1 MKPIVLIVDD
11 HDSNREVLRELLTEN
26 DYQFFEAETGDSALR
41 IAKESPPDLVMLD
54 VIMPGTDGFEV
65 CRRLRMDARLAEVP
79 VLFLTALNQRD
90 SRLSAIEA
98 GGDGF
103 ISKPY
108 NPTELRARVKSITR
122 LNRYRRLMEAQDK
135 LHDIEMRF
143 QKLAELSSE
152 VFWFVNLRPEKIDYI
167 GPAITTLTGIPAA
180 RFYDDPRLR
189 FKIIHQDD
197 KPRVEKAYEEV
208 LSGITNR
215 FEEEYRII
223 QPTGEVRWVLD
234 SATPIN
240 EETGNI
246 RVGAVIR
253 DVTNRRDSEYRM
265 LRAQRL
271 ENIGMLAAGIAHD
284 FNNALAPILM
294 AEQILRQSI
303 TDESAIRLLKMIEQS
318 AERGASLV
326 KQLLSF
332 ARGANDT
339 RQLLQ
344 ARHMLKDLIEM
355 IEVTFPKFISI
366 RSELPTDLWTIRANP
381 TEIHQLFLNLCV
393 NARDAMPQGGELT
406 ITAKNRTFNS
416 EAAAE
421 MPDARVGD
429 FLVIEIRDT
438 GTGISPEV
446 LKRLWEPFYPTK
458 AEVSGTGLGLSTVR
472 GIVHQ
477 HKGFISLNSRVDY
490 GTSFTI
496 YMPAAEPA
504 KDNNAEAKSKL
515 TYHGRGELI
524 LVVDDEEPVRM
535 TISEILTSHGYTT
548 LLARDGAEAIAVFA
562 TRPNDVKLLLTDIQ
576 MPFLNGSVLSTALHR
591 INPHLP
597 VVAMSGTGN
606 HASADHREFATSFLA
621 KPFLSETLLS
631 IIRQTL
637 DKAKPQ
643 LPSYSS
649 SREEKHNEC
658 DL

>member
-11 HDSNREVLRELLTEN
+11 HDSNREVLCELLSPNE
-26 DYQFFEAETGDSALR
+26 YQFIEAENGGTALR
-41 IAKESPPDLVMLD
+41 SAKESPPDLVLLD
-54 VIMPGTDGFEV
+54 VMMPGIDGYEV
-65 CRRLRMDARLAEVP
+65 CRRLRMDERLAEVP
-79 VLFLTALNQRD
+79 VIFLTALND
-90 SRLSAIEA
+90 HEARLSAIEA

-108 NPTELRARVKSITR
+108 NPAELRARVKSITR
-122 LNRYRRLMEAQDK
+122 LNRYRRQMETQNK

-143 QKLAELSSE
+143 QKLAEHSTD
-152 VFWFVNLRPEKIDYI
+152 VFWFVNLKPEKIDYI
-167 GPAITTLTGIPAA
+167 GPAVETLTGLPVAS
-180 RFYDDPRLR
+180 FYDNPRLR

-197 KPRVEKAYEEV
+197 QLRVEKAYEKV
-208 LSGITNR
+208 ITGITDR

-223 QPTGEVRWVLD
+223 QPAGDIRWVLD

-240 EETGNI
+240 EGTGSI
-246 RVGAVIR
+246 RVGGVIR
-253 DVTNRRDSEYRM
+253 DITDRRDSEERM

-303 TDESAIRLLKMIEQS
+303 SDKSSIRLLNMVEQS

-332 ARGANDT
+332 ARGASDT

-344 ARHMLKDLIEM
+344 ARHMLKELIEM
-355 IEVTFPKFISI
+355 IEVTFPKFITI
-366 RSELPTDLWTIRANP
+366 RSELPADLWTIRANP

-393 NARDAMPQGGELT
+393 NARDAMSQSGELT
-406 ITAKNRTFNS
+406 IIAKNQTLDS
-416 EAAAE
+416 DAAAE
-421 MPDARVGD
+421 LPDARVGD

-446 LKRLWEPFYPTK
+446 LKRLWEPFYTTK
-458 AEVSGTGLGLSTVR
+458 AEGSGTGLGLPTVR
-472 GIVHQ
+472 GIVH
-477 HKGFISLNSRVDY
+477 HHGGFIALNSRLNY

-496 YMPAAEPA
+496 YLPAAEPA
-504 KDNNAEAKSKL
+504 KDKNVKGKTKL
-515 TYHGRGELI
+515 PDRGRGELI

-535 TISEILTSHGYTT
+535 TVAEILNSQGYTT

-562 TRPNDVKLLLTDIQ
+562 ARANDVQLLLTDIQ

-591 INPHLP
+591 INPDLP
-597 VVAMSGTGN
+597 VVAMSGAGS
-606 HASADHREFATSFLA
+606 HASAAHKEYAKAYLA
-621 KPFLSETLLS
+621 KPFLAETLLS
-631 IIRQTL
+631 IIRRTL
-637 DKAKPQ
+637 DKAKPAN
-643 LPSYSS
+643 SS
-649 SREEKHNEC
+649 SFSSEDNSDQFEI
-658 DL
+658 